1 MAFDTSRTFEQS
13 AGLGLVQTGL
23 YVTYLKRGLDIVI
36 VLLFALPVLLI
47 VAFLALLVAL
57 DGGNPFYA
65 QRRIGL
71 QRRPFRMWKLR
82 SMVADADQL
91 LERHLAT
98 DPAMRREWDLTQK
111 LKADPRITP
120 IGRLI
125 RKTSLDELPQL
136 WNVLT
141 GDMSLIG
148 PRPMMPGQDEI
159 YPGTAY
165 YAMRPGLSGY
175 WQTSVRNDSNFAE
188 RAYHDTQY
196 FHDQSLLTDITVM
209 MRTVRVV
216 LQATGH

>member
-1 MAFDTSRTFEQS
+1 MAFDTSRSFEQE
-13 AGLGLVQTGL
+13 AGLRFVQSGL
-23 YVTYLKRGLDIVI
+23 YVTYLKRVLDIVI
-36 VLLFALPVLLI
+36 VLLFAVPVLLI
-47 VAFLALLVAL
+47 VAILALVVAS
-57 DGGNPFYA
+57 DGRNPFYA

-71 QRRPFRMWKLR
+71 NSRPFRMWKLR

-91 LERHLAT
+91 LERHLAA
-98 DPAMRREWDLTQK
+98 DPELRREWDRTQK
-111 LKADPRITP
+111 LKSDPRITP
-120 IGRLI
+120 FGRLI

-148 PRPMMPGQDEI
+148 PRPMMPGQDRI

-196 FHDQSLLTDITVM
+196 FHDQSLLTDIVVM
-209 MRTVRVV
+209 ARTVRVV